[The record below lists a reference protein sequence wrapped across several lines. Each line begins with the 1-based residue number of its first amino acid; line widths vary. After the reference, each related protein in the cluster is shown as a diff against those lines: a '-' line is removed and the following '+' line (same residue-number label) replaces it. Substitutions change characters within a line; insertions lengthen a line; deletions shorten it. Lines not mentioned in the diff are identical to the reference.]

1 MACHNGAVEEELGL
15 GWPPVYIPLDRD
27 KLPTRVTRPRPRG
40 PAAIGLGPDW
50 SGVRDVG
57 KESFGR
63 VEGADI
69 LRKRPTLATD
79 QQGVVETEGD
89 DDQGHAR
96 DRENGIFPVMA

>member
-1 MACHNGAVEEELGL
+1 
-15 GWPPVYIPLDRD
+15 
-27 KLPTRVTRPRPRG
+27 
-40 PAAIGLGPDW
+40 
-50 SGVRDVG
+50 VRDVG